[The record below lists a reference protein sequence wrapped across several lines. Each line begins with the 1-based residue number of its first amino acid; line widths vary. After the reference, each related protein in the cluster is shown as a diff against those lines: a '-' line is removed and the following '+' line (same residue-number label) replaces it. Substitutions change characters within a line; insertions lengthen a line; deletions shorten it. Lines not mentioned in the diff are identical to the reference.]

1 MASAA
6 SVEVAV
12 AERINGLLLQADNIR
27 LRASAPV
34 ILNVVISIRLSVIE
48 FPEPAEVSPG
58 TTPVRGRYPLPEPD
72 RQKSG

>member
-12 AERINGLLLQADNIR
+12 AERINGLLLQAASTR
-27 LRASAPV
+27 LRISA
-34 ILNVVISIRLSVIE
+34 LVVLIVVMSIRLSVIE

-58 TTPVRGRYPLPEPD
+58 TTPVRGRYPLPEPGW
-72 RQKSG
+72 QKSG